1 MEELTHKKI
10 LLGIT
15 GGIAAYKCPELVR
28 QLTTAGAEV
37 KIVMRQ
43 NATQFVTPL
52 SLQAV
57 SGHPVYPHLLV
68 SDNNPVGN
76 AMEHIELAR
85 WADLI
90 LVAPATANF
99 LAQHAHGLAD
109 DLLTTLCLAA
119 DGKLL
124 FAPAMNQHMWNNA
137 ATQNN
142 VSILV
147 ARGIQFAG
155 PAEGQQACGETG
167 PGRMLEPTELVQAC
181 AQLFSTGHL
190 TGKTL
195 LITAGPTREPIDPA
209 RFISNR
215 SSGKMGYALAAA
227 ARAAGGKVILISGP
241 VNLTPPKG
249 ITTIHIDTAENMH
262 KAVMQHATTVDIF
275 ISAAAVADYRPV
287 AIAPEKIKKS
297 AANISLEMTKT
308 KDILQDVA
316 AQARRPFCVGFAAET
331 ENLEQNALDKL
342 RNKGVDML
350 AANWIGT
357 TGDLQDTGF
366 DSDNNALQVF
376 TKENNTLL
384 RKTSKTK
391 IAQQLIELISEKYY
405 EKNPA

>member
-1 MEELTHKKI
+1 MEQLTRKKI

-28 QLTTAGAEV
+28 QLTKAGAEV
-37 KIVMRQ
+37 KIVMSQ
-43 NATQFVTPL
+43 NAAQFVTPL

-68 SDNNPVGN
+68 SDSNPMGN

-90 LVAPATANF
+90 LIAPATANF

-124 FAPAMNQHMWNNA
+124 VAPAMNHYMWNNA
-137 ATQNN
+137 ATQDN
-142 VSILV
+142 VTLLT

-155 PAEGQQACGETG
+155 PAEGQQACGEAG
-167 PGRMLEPTELVQAC
+167 PGRMLEPHELVPAC
-181 AQLFSTGHL
+181 AQLFSTGRL

-195 LITAGPTREPIDPA
+195 LITAGPTQEAIDPA

-227 ARAAGGKVILISGP
+227 AKATGGEVILISGP
-241 VNLTPPKG
+241 VNLAPPQD
-249 ITTIHIDTAENMH
+249 ITTINVDTAENMH
-262 KAVMQHATTVDIF
+262 KAVMKHSSTVDIF
-275 ISAAAVADYRPV
+275 ISAAAVADYRPITV
-287 AIAPEKIKKS
+287 AAEKIKKS

-342 RNKGVDML
+342 HNKGIDMI
-350 AANWIGT
+350 AANWVGA
-357 TGDLQDTGF
+357 TGHRQDTGF
-366 DSDNNALQVF
+366 DSDNNALHVF
-376 TKENNTLL
+376 TTENSTLL